1 MSVIFEKLDE
11 QAEKFKDLLY
21 SNSYATDEDHS
32 FGWENKVF
40 HNAYI
45 RRAHLDIID
54 LRDTKK
60 LYMMHLCVFPKV
72 WDSTPIYGVDI
83 IAGPNKL
90 TGAFLDYSPVSE
102 EVHPLST
109 WFEKQ
114 TQNYNWV
121 RERPLPEWAA
131 SIFSKDMVAV
141 SNINSI
147 LELESFLELSYNSLE
162 HYLTHIDRYQE
173 KIPYSEKSVKET
185 YKDRQNYYCQKQKQN
200 PHTPRVLEALGFEP
214 ELIQRFIQTGL
225 FPEI

>member
-11 QAEKFKDLLY
+11 QAEKFKSLLRG
-21 SNSYATDEDHS
+21 NAFATDDDHS

-40 HNAYI
+40 INAYI

-60 LYMMHLCVFPKV
+60 LYMMHLCIFPQV
-72 WDSTPIYGVDI
+72 WDATPIYGVDI

-90 TGAFLDYSPVSE
+90 TGAFLDYSPVSDDG
-102 EVHPLST
+102 HPLST
-109 WFEKQ
+109 WFEKEV
-114 TQNYNWV
+114 QNYNWV
-121 RERPLPEWAA
+121 RERPLPEWAV

-141 SNINSI
+141 SNVQSI
-147 LELESFLELSYNSLE
+147 MELDSFLELSYNSLK
-162 HYLTHIDRYQE
+162 HYLEDINLHQE
-173 KIPYSEKSVKET
+173 RISYSEKCVKET

-200 PHTPRVLEALGFEP
+200 PHTPRVLESLGFEP

-225 FPEI
+225 FPEL